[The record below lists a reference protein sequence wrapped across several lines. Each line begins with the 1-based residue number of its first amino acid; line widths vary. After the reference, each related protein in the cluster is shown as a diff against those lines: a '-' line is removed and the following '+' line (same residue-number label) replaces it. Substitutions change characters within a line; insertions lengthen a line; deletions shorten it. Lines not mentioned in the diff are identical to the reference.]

1 MSLDTT
7 STCRKIRNLSISGFF
22 LACFG
27 PSALGAE
34 AKYVTLIINRTN
46 DGSFNEGLVVGL
58 DLIDGWPLA
67 RVGHLNLVF
76 AMQLGS
82 RAILG

>member
-1 MSLDTT
+1 MDTT
-7 STCRKIRNLSISGFF
+7 STCRKIRSLSISGVF

-34 AKYVTLIINRTN
+34 AKNVTLIINRTN
-46 DGSFNEGLVVGL
+46 DGSFDDRLVVGL

-67 RVGHLNLVF
+67 RVGNLNFVI